1 MYTAGVFHESDR
13 DRAFALIER
22 HPFGLLVTAQDGLLH
37 ATHVPFLLDRSHGQ
51 HGALLGHL
59 ARRNPH
65 AAALRDGC
73 PSVAVF
79 SSSGAYV
86 SPRWYTAEAD
96 VPTWNYAAVHVHGVA
111 RALDAAAVS
120 DIVDRSVQH
129 FERAYPDPWQLR
141 SLDERTIRG
150 LERGVVAFEM
160 SLAGW
165 QAAFKLSQD
174 KQAADVAGVI
184 AGLSMQ
190 QGAGAAEVVA
200 LMRERYG

>member
-1 MYTAGVFHESDR
+1 VYTAGYFHEDDR
-13 DRAFALIER
+13 EQAFALVER
-22 HPFGLLVTAQDGLLH
+22 HPFGLLVTAQGGELH
-37 ATHVPFLLDRSHGQ
+37 ATHVPFLLDRGRGPGGS
-51 HGALLGHL
+51 LLGHL

-79 SSSGAYV
+79 ASSGAYV
-86 SPRWYTAEAD
+86 SPRWYTAEPD

-111 RALDAAAVS
+111 RTLDAAAVS
-120 DIVDRSVQH
+120 DIVDRSVRH
-129 FERAYPDPWQLR
+129 FERGFADPWQLR

-160 SLAGW
+160 PLDRW

-174 KQAADVAGVI
+174 KQPIDVAGVI
-184 AGLSMQ
+184 AGLAGQ
-190 QGAGAAEVVA
+190 QDAGAAEVVA
-200 LMRERYG
+200 LMRERYR